1 MKLKIID
8 DFSFLNILIY
18 LLIINLIICIL
29 CPVHIISLYFFK
41 IPLSNMIYWENNA
54 LYVQFVF
61 IPNLISYFLIIFIIP
76 INIAGLFIEKILIN
90 LGKIPNKK
98 ISKFSNKQKIIF
110 YIIIT
115 LANPHYLNKERL
127 DSLILIV

>member
-1 MKLKIID
+1 
-8 DFSFLNILIY
+8 
-18 LLIINLIICIL
+18 
-29 CPVHIISLYFFK
+29 
-41 IPLSNMIYWENNA
+41 MIYWENNA
-54 LYVQFVF
+54 FYVQFVF

-115 LANPHYLNKERL
+115 LSIFAFLV
-127 DSLILIV
+127 SLGGWIHTLIPYTPNELEQLRYD